1 MALDY
6 KQIFEKIL
14 KLPVA
19 HKVLLVAGV
28 NILIAYGI
36 YAALISP
43 KYAEAKK
50 IKGDIE
56 TITLKVEHNRKI
68 AADIPR
74 YIQEKEELEVALQK
88 AIAQL
93 PNEKEIHELL
103 EKISEAGRMAGL
115 KIKLFRP
122 GRETPSGLY
131 AEVPVTMKV
140 EGTYKSIIE
149 FTSNVSKF
157 QRIVNLGSMKIK
169 STSGLLSSEPVLA
182 ADFIATT
189 FMFLSEGTSSE
200 DAAAEK

>member
-1 MALDY
+1 MAVDY
-6 KQIFEKIL
+6 KQVFEKVL

-19 HKVLLVAGV
+19 HKVLLVAGL
-28 NILIAYGI
+28 NAFIAYGI

-43 KYAEAKK
+43 KYAEAVK
-50 IKGDIE
+50 IKGEISNISQQLE
-56 TITLKVEHNRKI
+56 VNRKI

-74 YIQEKEELEVALQK
+74 YIKEKEELEVALKK

-103 EKISEAGRMAGL
+103 EKISEAGHTAGL

-131 AEVPVTMKV
+131 AEVPVDMKV
-140 EGTYKSIIE
+140 EGTYRSIIE
-149 FTSNVSKF
+149 FCSNVSKF

-169 STSGLLSSEPVLA
+169 SESVLLSSEPILA

-189 FMFLSEGTSSE
+189 FMFLSDGTSPE
-200 DAAAEK
+200 GVK